1 MSGAYGREMIGTTS
15 EIISCSKPQT
25 RRRPA
30 NASEADRLELIP
42 FQTRFS
48 LNGPTEMV
56 SEHKPEIE
64 LDTSFDEW
72 LRHTVEVLCA
82 KRPPLFRFERELRLC
97 QLKAWLLD
105 DVKKDLIS
113 VRRTAMTFAAARL
126 AARTNKIRRTRPQE
140 PPSSRL
146 MMALRDPDL
155 GILFDFAFPSPFHL
169 YTMLLQSLS
178 FKDVSYWAEKVAN
191 DISCLNELTRWRLRL
206 AKTEGFKPT
215 LNAGLYA
222 YKQSRASGRRELPKD
237 TPDKKRDKKHARTTL
252 SGTHRARARR
262 EAFLFVAT
270 TECRDILEI
279 TPNAAKMLRLLE
291 DQAKQTELFK
301 GYLARCQTALELL
314 QEKNPS
320 AATLRGWSGV
330 DAIPLSEILPITKEE
345 QESLGLYPEGRR
357 SAKTT
362 KRAKR
367 QKPM

>member
-1 MSGAYGREMIGTTS
+1 
-15 EIISCSKPQT
+15 
-25 RRRPA
+25 
-30 NASEADRLELIP
+30 
-42 FQTRFS
+42 
-48 LNGPTEMV
+48 MV
-56 SEHKPEIE
+56 AEQEPEID

-72 LRHTVEVLCA
+72 LRKTVELLCA
-82 KRPPLFRFERELRLC
+82 QRFPLFQLESELRLC

-146 MMALRDPDL
+146 MIALRDPDL
-155 GILFDFAFPSPFHL
+155 GILFDFAFPPPLHL
-169 YTMLLQSLS
+169 YSLLLESLS
-178 FKDVSYWAEKVAN
+178 FKQVFDWAAADADE
-191 DISCLNELTRWRLRL
+191 IRCLNDLTRWRLRL

-222 YKQSRASGRRELPKD
+222 YKAARQAAGSLPKD
-237 TPDKKRDKKHARTTL
+237 TPDKKRDKKHARTTV

-270 TECRDILEI
+270 TACPDILEI
-279 TPNAAKMLRLLE
+279 TPNAVKMLRLLNE
-291 DQAKQTELFK
+291 QAKQTELFQ
-301 GYLARCQTALELL
+301 GYFARCQTALELL
-314 QEKNPS
+314 QIENPS

-330 DAIPLSEILPITKEE
+330 DAIPLDETLPITKDE
-345 QESLGLYPEGRR
+345 QESLGLYPEHPRP
-357 SAKTT
+357 AKTT

-367 QKPM
+367 QKPT